1 MCTCGQMSQKES
13 ERMCVLHRLFVFS
26 KREVA
31 LITGWVV
38 LWIVACPHIRAA
50 CKIALTDVLT
60 RRCGGDTGCVTPWL
74 LQEPGHGEGHV
85 TAAALLCPSP
95 PWTCPHRLPS
105 AGQTSTCLFV
115 SNSINSHLN
124 KMAGEIKR

>member
-1 MCTCGQMSQKES
+1 
-13 ERMCVLHRLFVFS
+13 MCVLHHLCVFS
-26 KREVA
+26 KWEVA

-60 RRCGGDTGCVTPWL
+60 RRYGGDMGCVTPWV

-85 TAAALLCPSP
+85 TPAALLCPSP
-95 PWTCPHRLPS
+95 PWTCPRRLPS
-105 AGQTSTCLFV
+105 NGQTSTCLFV
-115 SNSINSHLN
+115 SNFISSYLN
-124 KMAGEIKR
+124 KMAREIKR